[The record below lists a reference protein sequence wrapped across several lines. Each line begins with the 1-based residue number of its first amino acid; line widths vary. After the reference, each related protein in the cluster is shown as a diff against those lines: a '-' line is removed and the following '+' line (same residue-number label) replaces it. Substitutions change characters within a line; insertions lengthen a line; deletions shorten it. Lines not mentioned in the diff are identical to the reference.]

1 MDIVEINDMHTE
13 GIIELMNKCENELTF
28 RESVGK
34 EIDDNEQLKSAFR
47 LKESLDEELNRCET
61 LTDRVVIRKD
71 IRKVNQKIHELT
83 KERVMDY
90 VDESHSKMLFS

>member
-1 MDIVEINDMHTE
+1 MDIVEIKNMHTKE
-13 GIIELMNKCENELTF
+13 ITELRNALNAELRF
-28 RESVGK
+28 RENIGK

-71 IRKVNQKIHELT
+71 IREVNQKIHELT

-90 VDESHSKMLFS
+90 VDEAHCKMMFS

>member
-1 MDIVEINDMHTE
+1 MDVIDIKNLHTKE
-13 GIIELMNKCENELTF
+13 IIELMNKCENELTF

-47 LKESLDEELNRCET
+47 LKESLDEELNQCET
-61 LTDRVVIRKD
+61 MTDRVIVRKD

-90 VDESHSKMLFS
+90 VDESHCKMMFS

>member
-1 MDIVEINDMHTE
+1 MDVIDIKNLHTKE
-13 GIIELMNKCENELTF
+13 IIELMNKCENELTF

-47 LKESLDEELNRCET
+47 LKESFDEELNRCET
-61 LTDRVVIRKD
+61 MTDRVIVRKD

-90 VDESHSKMLFS
+90 VDESHCKMMFS

>member
-1 MDIVEINDMHTE
+1 MDIVEIKNMHTKE
-13 GIIELMNKCENELTF
+13 ITELRNALNAELRF
-28 RESVGK
+28 RENIGK

-47 LKESLDEELNRCET
+47 LKESLDEELNQCET
-61 LTDRVVIRKD
+61 MTDRVIVRKD

-90 VDESHSKMLFS
+90 VDESHCKMMFS